1 MYPCSVHS
9 ASKPRRHRTEKGAVM
24 GLKHVILR
32 ADSDGVVYLVP
43 DVVAEQLGKY
53 CLDFA
58 SHWLHHSPYAEKY
71 KIKGGVC
78 YCEADFIDD
87 LNQDV
92 FPQEPSVMV
101 ERLGEGEIP
110 EKYRGCPFFAF

>member
-1 MYPCSVHS
+1 
-9 ASKPRRHRTEKGAVM
+9 M

-32 ADSDGVVYLVP
+32 ADSDCVVYLVP

-53 CLDFA
+53 CLEFA
-58 SHWLHHSPYAEKY
+58 SHWLHHSPHAAKY

-78 YCEADFIDD
+78 YSEADFIDY
-87 LNQDV
+87 LNQYV
-92 FPQEPSVMV
+92 FPREPSVMV